1 MKRRKGKEVKE
12 KTDNC
17 TMADEY
23 QVRISTSLVE
33 KMGSSLNRPITLR
46 PV

>member
-23 QVRISTSLVE
+23 HQLSQ
-33 KMGSSLNRPITLR
+33 KMGSSLNRPIALR